1 MNFMNFDSSTKE
13 IFFDYY
19 MKVEEI
25 RKKQL
30 LESADSQT
38 KKELYENGISIVE
51 GVFSKEALCNLMNFQ
66 NSIEVGLQ
74 NNFNCGGYINC
85 SIANNELYVNL
96 QEVHPNHGQIRIQTK
111 SLPFE
116 MPGFRKLSSD
126 PFLKEIF
133 SWWHQDTGDITRGT
147 MEWIIPTE
155 INHNGWHKDV
165 VRPQLKAFVLL
176 GDVDIDT
183 APMFYAKKSHF
194 VQNDFEKEVAYRLFK
209 GGTNK
214 AADNL
219 TRKGKHFVGI
229 KGDHAGFLSDD
240 EAKNDPDFL
249 DYKPVILGGQKYEKF
264 VCTGNIGD
272 VVFFDSCGFHSG
284 NRSHG
289 KIRRTISLSSPNN
302 KSNIGIAFDKHSA
315 YNVLN

>member
-1 MNFMNFDSSTKE
+1 MNFDSFTQE
-13 IFFDYY
+13 LFFDYY
-19 MKVEEI
+19 TKIEEI

-30 LESADSQT
+30 LENANSQT
-38 KKELYENGISIVE
+38 KKELYENGISIVKD
-51 GVFSKEALCNLMNFQ
+51 VFDKETLCDLINFQ
-66 NSIEVGLQ
+66 NSIEVGLK
-74 NNFNCGGYINC
+74 NNFDCGGYINC
-85 SIANNELYVNL
+85 SIAKNNLYVNL
-96 QEVHPNHGQIRIQTK
+96 QKVHPNHGQIRVQTK

-116 MPGFRKLSSD
+116 MPGFRKLSSN

-133 SWWHQDTGDITRGT
+133 SWWHQDAGEITRGT
-147 MEWIIPTE
+147 MEWIIPSE

-194 VQNDFEKEVAYRLFK
+194 IQNDFEKEVAYRMFK
-209 GGTNK
+209 SGTNTI
-214 AADNL
+214 ANNL

-229 KGDHAGFLSDD
+229 KGGHAGFLSDD
-240 EAKNDPDFL
+240 EAKNDPDHL
-249 DYKPVILGGQKYEKF
+249 DYEPIILGGQKYEKF

-284 NRSHG
+284 NRAHS
-289 KIRRTISLSSPNN
+289 KIRRTISLSSPGNMS
-302 KSNIGIAFDKHSA
+302 KLAIAFD
-315 YNVLN
+315 NVGAKTV